1 VLSAAN
7 NYREWEQGTAMAA
20 EHAAKKPK
28 VMSKKSLKVSADPLG
43 NYGGG
48 ILILVRKAYTDLKQ
62 IILDEA
68 KERKRRKF
76 IVLGTAG
83 IGKSYFL
90 VFFICYLAT
99 QKIKVVWKF
108 SNGDHYLLDF
118 TQDVAEALGPFRDSS
133 TRVLREVFNDLK
145 GWLIIDG
152 QQTTRLPYR
161 CQVLLACCAERDNYY
176 EFSKSDDCK
185 KFYCP
190 VWTEE
195 EIGEFCDDFGE
206 HGSKFS
212 EMWFLGMSLLR
223 IQRKVCNCVMKPWN
237 LWIQRVAFPSTK
249 GIFMWIWPL
258 RIACFTLRQTRRMRP

>member
-1 VLSAAN
+1 LD
-7 NYREWEQGTAMAA
+7 
-20 EHAAKKPK
+20 K
-28 VMSKKSLKVSADPLG
+28 VGKSL
-43 NYGGG
+43 
-48 ILILVRKAYTDLKQ
+48 
-62 IILDEA
+62 
-68 KERKRRKF
+68 
-76 IVLGTAG
+76 
-83 IGKSYFL
+83 
-90 VFFICYLAT
+90 
-99 QKIKVVWKF
+99 VWKA
-108 SNGDHYLLDF
+108 SDDDHYLLDF

-206 HGSKFS
+206 HGSKFPKMCVPDKEEARRRFEELGGVPRYVLTQDS
-212 EMWFLGMSLLR
+212 EKGLQLCNEALESLDTKSCLSLHKGNFHVDLAFKDSLLH
-223 IQRKVCNCVMKPWN
+223 IKTDETYATMKYDF
-237 LWIQRVAFPSTK
+237 ASK
-249 GIFMWIWPL
+249 
-258 RIACFTLRQTRRMRP
+258 AMREVVGRYL